1 MIRKLFIVAVL
12 VSFFSYSKTIYA
24 EAVSPIGLQA
34 FAKGKDHHSGFID
47 VYYSSASGDVYLLI
61 DNLGEPFIFQSSM
74 PRGVGSNDIGLDR
87 GELGNTRL
95 VQFERYG
102 KKVLLKQINTVYR
115 AQSSNAAEQA
125 SVVEAFAQSVIAGFD
140 VVAADDQRVIVK
152 YTDFLLSDV
161 DRLATDFAAKEQGEF
176 KVDAAR
182 SAVYPGNTKAF
193 PDNTELEALV
203 TFSGTKPGEYVQQV
217 TPDANS
223 VSVHLHHSLVRL
235 PDDGYQARVFHPYS
249 GFWKVSYQDYSAPI
263 TESMEVR
270 SIPRHRLRKK
280 DAQAETSEAVE
291 PIIYYLDP
299 GVPEPVLSALR
310 DGALWWNQAFE
321 QIGYK
326 DAFQVKMLPEGADPM
341 DVRYNVIQWVHRATR
356 GWSYGSSVRDPRTG
370 EIIKGHVTLGSLRVR
385 QDYLIALGLT
395 SPFTGNTAATNT
407 ANTDAQKQMA
417 LARIRQLSAH
427 EVGHTIGLAHNFAA
441 SANGRASVMDYP
453 HPNAQVTEGK
463 VTLDDAYGVGL
474 GAWDH
479 HAVAYGYQDYENSD
493 AEQKG
498 LAHIIASGRAKGLSY
513 QSDPDARS
521 ALSANA
527 EGHLWDGGEDPVQEL
542 KRLSEVRALALRNFG
557 LNSIPVGTSLAS
569 LEETLVPIYLLH
581 RYQLDAAAKLLG
593 GVHYEYEL
601 KGDYSTPKGVRA
613 VSGDRQREA
622 MAAMISTLS
631 SDFLHIPEA
640 ITELIPPK
648 AYGDTRTRENFTGR
662 TGLTFDPLSA
672 AEAAAAYSLSLI
684 LNTHRLNRM
693 SLQKARAAD
702 LPGVTEL
709 VNQVFSATLNVASSE
724 TQSLQTRVNYLVLNQ
739 LMNTAADPELAPEV
753 RAELLHELKAVG
765 KRLGRKSRNI
775 HGQEIARLLDV
786 YWRTGQWHGQMEVRP
801 MPPGSPI

>member
-1 MIRKLFIVAVL
+1 MIRTLYLAAVFL
-12 VSFFSYSKTIYA
+12 PFFVTSLGFANTGDN
-24 EAVSPIGLQA
+24 SPISVQA
-34 FAKGKDHHSGFID
+34 FAKEKDHRPGFLD
-47 VYYSSASGDVYLLI
+47 VYYDFNGGEVYLQI
-61 DNLGEPFIFQSSM
+61 DNLGKPFIFQSSM

-102 KKVLLKQINTVYR
+102 KKILLKEINTHYR
-115 AQSSNAAEQA
+115 AQSRNAAEQA

-140 VVAADDQRVIVK
+140 VVAVDGQRVVVD

-161 DRLATDFAAKEQGEF
+161 DRLANDFKRRKQGDF
-176 KVDAAR
+176 KVDPAR
-182 SAVYPGNTKAF
+182 SAVFPDNTKSF

-203 TFSGTKPGEYVQQV
+203 TFAGSEPGEYVQQV

-223 VSVHLHHSLVRL
+223 VSVHLHHSLIKL
-235 PDDGYQARVFHPYS
+235 PDDGYQARAFHPYS

-270 SIPRHRLRKK
+270 SIPRHRLRK
-280 DAQAETSEAVE
+280 QNPLAETSEAIE

-385 QDYLIALGLT
+385 QDYLIAVGLT
-395 SPFTGNTAATNT
+395 SPFNENSATDNTEV
-407 ANTDAQKQMA
+407 QKQMA

-441 SANGRASVMDYP
+441 SANGLASVMDYP
-453 HPNAQVTEGK
+453 HPNVQLIDKQITIEN
-463 VTLDDAYGVGL
+463 AYGLGL

-479 HAVAYGYQDYENSD
+479 HAVAYGYQDYVNSD
-493 AEQKG
+493 EEQKG
-498 LAHIIASGRAKGLSY
+498 LAEIIANGRAKGLSY

-521 ALSANA
+521 SLSANA
-527 EGHLWDGGEDPVQEL
+527 EGHLWDNGLDPVQEL
-542 KRLSEVRALALRNFG
+542 NRLIEVRAHALRNFG
-557 LNSIPVGTSLAS
+557 LNSIPSGTPLAS

-601 KGDYSTPKGVRA
+601 KGDYATPKGVSA
-613 VSGDRQREA
+613 VNGERQRDA
-622 MAAMISTLS
+622 LAAMISTLS
-631 SDFLHIPEA
+631 SDFLHIPDT
-640 ITELIPPK
+640 ITQLIPPK
-648 AYGDTRTRENFTGR
+648 AYGDSRTRESFTGR

-672 AEAAAAYSLSLI
+672 AESAAAYSLSHI

-693 SLQKARAAD
+693 SLQSAHGHE
-702 LPGVTEL
+702 LPGVAELVTEL
-709 VNQVFSATLNVASSE
+709 FAASLNNSSND
-724 TQSLQTRVNYLVLNQ
+724 QHPLQARVNYLVVNQ
-739 LMNTAADPELAPEV
+739 LMNTAANPELAPEV
-753 RAELLHELKAVG
+753 RAALLHELKVTG
-765 KRLGRKSRNI
+765 KRLGKKNRSI
-775 HGQEIARLLDV
+775 HDQQIARLLDI
-786 YWRTGQWHGQMEVRP
+786 YWRTGQWHGQIDVRP
-801 MPPGSPI
+801 LPPGSPI